1 MDILKCPTCGKP
13 LKKQEK
19 SCLCTQGHCYDIARS
34 GYINLLPA
42 NRKRTPFPG
51 DNADMI
57 AARAALMDSGYYAAL
72 GDCVCKIL
80 HGRDTAAVLD
90 IGCGEGYISRVIKIR
105 YPKTR
110 VLGIDISKFA
120 VDAASKRCKD
130 NLYCVASSAALPV
143 CDGSIDVIINTFA
156 PIDIAELDRVLAEG
170 GILIKI
176 VPAPQHL
183 WQLKELLYENPYQ
196 NPEDAFCPE
205 GYILKQKIVVESMFE
220 AKGKQIES
228 LLQMTP
234 YYYKTAKESLDRI
247 IALPSLITK
256 LSFCVMVF
264 CKDTTPNR

>member
-19 SCLCTQGHCYDIARS
+19 SYICAQGHCYDIARS
-34 GYINLLPA
+34 GYVNLLPP
-42 NRKRTPFPG
+42 NRKRTLFPG

-57 AARAALMDSGYYAAL
+57 AARVALMDSGYYDAL
-72 GDCVCKIL
+72 GECVCKIL
-80 HGRDTAAVLD
+80 QDKSTATVLD
-90 IGCGEGYISRVIKIR
+90 IGCGEGYISRIIKLR
-105 YPKTR
+105 YPKTHIM
-110 VLGIDISKFA
+110 GIDISKFA

-143 CDGSIDVIINTFA
+143 CSGSIDVIINTFA
-156 PIDIAELDRVLAEG
+156 PIDTGELDRVLTKD

-183 WQLKELLYENPYQ
+183 WHLKELLYENPYQ
-196 NPEDAFCPE
+196 NPEDTFSPQ
-205 GYILKQKIVVESMFE
+205 GYTLKQKIVVESMFE
-220 AKGKQIES
+220 TKGKQIES

-264 CKDTTPNR
+264 CKDTNL